1 MEPYIVDFIYDKRI
15 PKIIRDLVIILISG
29 FIVYVGVECTLHSK
43 MLIGNILGFLLV
55 LASIAACI
63 YIIHKIHKE

>member
-43 MLIGNILGFLLV
+43 MLIISYFILINPNNI
-55 LASIAACI
+55 
-63 YIIHKIHKE
+63 